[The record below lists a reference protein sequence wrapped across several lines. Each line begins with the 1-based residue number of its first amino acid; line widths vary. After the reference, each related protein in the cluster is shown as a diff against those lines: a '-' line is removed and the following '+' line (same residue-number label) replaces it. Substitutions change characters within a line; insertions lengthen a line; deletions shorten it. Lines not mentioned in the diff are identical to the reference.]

1 MIKQEVPMDKK
12 KLIDG
17 LNEDLSK
24 ELGAAIRYMYQTA
37 KAEGFN
43 GEELR
48 EILRPDINEEIAHA
62 TYLMDKIVALGGIP
76 TTKAADFEKHT
87 DVKAMLEYDL
97 KMEREDIENYKKRV
111 EQADAVGE
119 VGLKVKLEDIIAE
132 ETDHAEQIER
142 ILKGLK

>member
-1 MIKQEVPMDKK
+1 MDMDKQ

-37 KAEGFN
+37 IAEGFN

-48 EILRPDINEEIAHA
+48 DILRPDIGEEIAHA
-62 TYLMDKIVALGGIP
+62 TYLMDKIVALGGTP
-76 TTKAADFEKHT
+76 NTVPADFEKHA
-87 DVKAMLEYDL
+87 DVKKMLEYDL
-97 KMEREDIENYKKRV
+97 KMERADIEGYKKRV

-142 ILKGLK
+142 ILRGLK

>member
-1 MIKQEVPMDKK
+1 MEDNMDKQ
-12 KLIDG
+12 KLIEG

-24 ELGAAIRYMYQTA
+24 ELGAAIRYMYQTSI
-37 KAEGFN
+37 AEGFD

-62 TYLMDKIVALGGIP
+62 TYLMDKIVALGGTP
-76 TTKAADFEKHT
+76 TTKPADFEKHT
-87 DVKAMLEYDL
+87 DVKDMLKYDL

-119 VGLKVKLEDIIAE
+119 VGLKVKLEDIVAE
-132 ETDHAEQIER
+132 ETEHAEQIER
-142 ILKGLK
+142 ILRGLR

>member
-1 MIKQEVPMDKK
+1 MDKQ

-17 LNEDLSK
+17 LNEDLAK

-37 KAEGFN
+37 VAEGFN

-48 EILRPDINEEIAHA
+48 EILRPDINEEIQHA
-62 TYLMDKIVALGGIP
+62 VFLMDKIVALGGTP
-76 TTKAADFEKHT
+76 TTKPAEFEKHT
-87 DVKAMLEYDL
+87 DIRQMLEYDL
-97 KMEREDIENYKKRV
+97 KMERMDIENYKKRV

-132 ETDHAEQIER
+132 ETEHAEQIER
-142 ILKGLK
+142 ILRGLK